1 MTDTSEREGRGHEPG
16 RWWVPDA
23 NRDWDQTGRPA
34 TNVGKVTIHD
44 VTLREGEQGYGV
56 ILTAREMVRIA
67 EELVR
72 VGVPRLEMWPILSKE
87 NTEALTE
94 ISTLSPAL
102 DTYAMV
108 RPGFKEDLDLARQCG
123 ATGVIVFTLSMNDWI
138 ARHALGKDADEIA
151 DEILEGI
158 RLAKEEGFKVVC
170 GPGDA
175 FRTPVA
181 RLKRLF
187 TGAVEAGVD
196 SVSVN
201 DSLGQCLP
209 STFERLTREVRTWVG
224 DRVEIETHCHNDFGM
239 ATANTLAGIQG
250 GADIVECAINGV
262 GERAG
267 NASLEEVAVG
277 ATILLGADTGLDLSR
292 LLEMTQLASDVTG
305 RPVPVNKAVTGMS
318 LHHIWTSLH
327 AAWRQRVGEAGR
339 PEAWTPF
346 VPSVIGRDG
355 YQVDLGPMAGKNLIR
370 MKLIELELDAP
381 EEALAL
387 IRDRVKEEGRVRKAP
402 VPVAEFRRIVDV
414 VLEQSGAADD
424 MAAAA
429 SDS

>member
-1 MTDTSEREGRGHEPG
+1 MTEVEIDEGRGHEPG

-23 NRDWDQTGRPA
+23 NRDWDQTGRP
-34 TNVGKVTIHD
+34 TKNLGKVTFHD

-56 ILTAREMVRIA
+56 ILSAPEMVRIA

-87 NTEALTE
+87 NTQALTE
-94 ISTLSPAL
+94 ISALSPDL
-102 DTYAMV
+102 DTYALV

-123 ATGVIVFTLSMNDWI
+123 ATGVMVFTLSMNDWI
-138 ARHALGKDADEIA
+138 AKHALRKDADAIA

-175 FRTPVA
+175 FRTPVH

-187 TGAVEAGVD
+187 CEAVEAGVD

-209 STFERLTREVRTWVG
+209 GTFERLTREVRGWVG
-224 DRVEIETHCHNDFGM
+224 DRVDVETHCHNDFGM

-292 LLEMTQLASDVTG
+292 LLEMTQLASDVMG

-327 AAWRQRVGEAGR
+327 AAWRQRVGDGGR

-346 VPSVIGRDG
+346 VPSVIGRSG

-387 IRDRVKEEGRVRKAP
+387 IRDRVKDEGRVRKAP
-402 VPVAEFRRIVDV
+402 VPVQEFRRIVDE
-414 VLEQSGAADD
+414 VLTQTGAAQD
-424 MAAAA
+424 MGITI
-429 SDS
+429 DG